1 MKKIAIL
8 VVLIMVMSMFLT
20 ACSFTCDACKRES
33 DGESY
38 DVTIEGEDATLC
50 EDCHA
55 LYELG
60 QSMLGG
66 MGG

>member
-8 VVLIMVMSMFLT
+8 AALIMIMAMFLT
-20 ACSFTCDACKRES
+20 ACSFTCDACGQES

-38 DVTIEGEDATLC
+38 DVSLNGEDATLC
-50 EDCHA
+50 ENCHS

-60 QSMLGG
+60 QSMMGGLGG
-66 MGG
+66 

>member
-8 VVLIMVMSMFLT
+8 AVLIMIMSMFLT
-20 ACSFTCDACKRES
+20 ACSFTCDACGQES

-38 DVTIEGEDATLC
+38 EVTQNGETATLC
-50 EDCHA
+50 ENCNA

-60 QSMLGG
+60 QSMMGGLGG
-66 MGG
+66 